1 MEEALLDA
9 PLNNQLCGS
18 VGELQDRLRHLL
30 STKVSETRAEHISA
44 SFELP
49 STATFTITVAE
60 NENEALESAA
70 NIDPLLGGARTV
82 GAPTAENDQPARHI
96 SASDTLINQPQN
108 DPVLQRTVAKHIV
121 TAFGEVDQANWVVR
135 QVSRVDQGWTF
146 TYICK
151 DSSKSWTRQNAKHAA
166 RAVGGDSQDLVNM
179 GRSCHVLAL
188 IHSFFLLTRLI

>member
-1 MEEALLDA
+1 MKALLDA

-18 VGELQDRLRHLL
+18 VGDLQNRLRHLL

-60 NENEALESAA
+60 NESEALESAA
-70 NIDPLLGGARTV
+70 NIDPLLGAARTA
-82 GAPTAENDQPARHI
+82 GIEQPARHI

-135 QVSRVDQGWTF
+135 QVSRVEQGWTF

-151 DSSKSWTRQNAKHAA
+151 DSSKAWARQNAKHAA
-166 RAVGGDSQDLVNM
+166 RAAGGDSQDLVNM
-179 GRSCHVLAL
+179 SRSCYVLAS
-188 IHSFFLLTRLI
+188 IHSLLTRLL